1 MNQLALPYFTSI
13 SRYFILS
20 ALLWNCFGA
29 FAQNVGIGN
38 NNPSFMLDVSGRIR
52 LRAGAD
58 LNNTSGIWLG
68 SVGFP
73 NINEGFM
80 GMRNNEVMGF
90 YGERGAGWGFT
101 MNTNTGYVGIG
112 TDSAFVPL
120 TFKDAAGDKLMLG
133 RRPDASGQYGMGI
146 ANNELRFYMPDAEN
160 DLLFGKGDN
169 TNFTPLMRLNHEG
182 VLLLGSNNTYKAG
195 LVVDKKQE
203 AVHAMFGSNTTGVAI
218 ESSYPGIGFNTYYNL
233 FRRAISTGFG
243 GYIGVNPEDG
253 GMNLYATSSSAN
265 TNDHA
270 TLVSGITIRPTGNVG
285 IGTGQSAD
293 YPLDVNGRM
302 RVRHK
307 GGATA
312 GIFFNGSTGSERGFV
327 GMQDDNN
334 IGFYGNAGAGWGLT
348 MNLQNGALRINGSAG
363 VYGQVLA
370 SYGPGNPPAWIK
382 VGNLLPSLFYGTART
397 ASMPSN
403 PADVTWTNFSGASAS
418 LSLPAG
424 KYRLVLSGLI
434 EGGVSTAV
442 APFYG
447 LAEIGI
453 LVNGNP
459 VSLIGGPGVARFSV
473 RSNQSRSISLAG
485 IVVDVDVTNNCN
497 IQWQARNGGTYV
509 PFAEL
514 MLRYWSVQVLPIE

>member
-1 MNQLALPYFTSI
+1 MAV
-13 SRYFILS
+13 
-20 ALLWNCFGA
+20 
-29 FAQNVGIGN
+29 AQNVGIGN
-38 NNPSFMLDVSGRIR
+38 NNPSFKLDVSGRIR
-52 LRAGAD
+52 LRAGND

-133 RRPDASGQYGMGI
+133 RRLGASGQYGMGI
-146 ANNELRFYMPDAEN
+146 ANNGLRFYMPDAEN

-169 TNFTPLMRLNHEG
+169 NNFTPMMRLNHEG
-182 VLLLGSNNTYKAG
+182 VLLLGSNNDYKAG

-270 TLVSGITIRPTGNVG
+270 NLVSGISIRPTGNVG
-285 IGTGQSAD
+285 IGTGESAD
-293 YPLDVNGRM
+293 YPLDVNGRV
-302 RVRHK
+302 RIRHK

-327 GMQDDNN
+327 GLQDDNN
-334 IGFYGNAGAGWGLT
+334 IGFYGNGDVGWGLT
-348 MNLQNGALRINGSAG
+348 MNLQNGSLRINGSPG

-370 SYGPGNPPAWIK
+370 SNGSENRPSWVFAGNM
-382 VGNLLPSLFYGTART
+382 LPSLSYTAYRDC
-397 ASMPSN
+397 SIPSD
-403 PADVTWTNFSGASAS
+403 PFDRTWTDFAGASAS
-418 LSLPAG
+418 LDLSAG
-424 KYRLVLSGLI
+424 RHRLIFNANIMMQVLDYPSKL
-434 EGGVSTAV
+434 
-442 APFYG
+442 YG
-447 LAEIGI
+447 LADIGI
-453 LVNGNP
+453 LVNGNYLNL
-459 VSLIGGPGVARFSV
+459 VSGVGSPGVARIMVPNNTTTTIGLS
-473 RSNQSRSISLAG
+473 G
-485 IVVDVDVTNNCN
+485 IMVDVGPTSNCT
-497 IQWQARNGGTYV
+497 IQWQARNGGV
-509 PFAEL
+509 FSPFSL
-514 MLRYWSVQVLPIE
+514 LSILYWSVQVVPID